1 MKSEDN
7 AETNPDDVHMHT
19 LRYSTGGV
27 LANKSAQTPSKPDQS
42 PSLLTLQNP
51 SDLPFIDEDERELD
65 EAIRDA
71 TGLTQ
76 DQVVSSIQLG
86 STSSTPIGPAATL
99 LISERSCSGIDTI
112 HMSEKVIKRNYRD
125 L

>member
-1 MKSEDN
+1 MKSED
-7 AETNPDDVHMHT
+7 ENPDVSDQAKLHT
-19 LRYSTGGV
+19 LKYSTGGV
-27 LANKSAQTPSKPDQS
+27 LTNKSAQTPNTES
-42 PSLLTLQNP
+42 PVLTLHNP

-86 STSSTPIGPAATL
+86 STSTPIGPASTL